1 MKRVIQLDEDGYFV
15 GLTVADES
23 PLEPGVFLLPAR
35 AIDVDPPTIPAD
47 HRAQW
52 DGSNW
57 QYVPIILTPENQETG
72 VPEPL
77 TQEQIVALYEQALDE
92 HLDSVAQ
99 SDRWS
104 NRFTFVAR
112 AGYPNR
118 WQQEAIAF
126 GVWMDSCNEHAYAL
140 LQQVAA
146 GEVPMPTL
154 EEFIDGLPEYVK

>member
-1 MKRVIQLDEDGYFV
+1 MKQVIQLDTAGYFV
-15 GLTVADES
+15 GFTTADES
-23 PLEPGVFLLPAR
+23 PLEPGVYLLPAGS
-35 AIDVDPPTIPAD
+35 VDAAPPTQTED

-52 DGSNW
+52 DGAIW
-57 QYVPIILTPENQETG
+57 QYAPVVLTPENPETG

-77 TQEQIVALYEQALDE
+77 TPAQIVALYEQALDS
-92 HLDSVAQ
+92 HLDKAAQ
-99 SDRWS
+99 QDRWS

-126 GVWMDSCNEHAYAL
+126 GTWMDSCNEHAYAL

-146 GEVPMPTL
+146 GEVPMPSL
-154 EEFIDGLPEYVK
+154 EEFIAGLPEYVR